1 MSANLTYR
9 YRLGFDTFA
18 EVPSGDFESIQPA
31 SHVVFGV
38 PADSSADR
46 RSGTASGPTAIREAT
61 AEQISSYKRGGADAL
76 VNLHTGEVT
85 MLKVKPRVIDLGD
98 LHNARTPDT
107 STLAQVRAVAS
118 GIRNKSSVP
127 VMLGGDSALLAPF
140 VAGLASQERE
150 LVCVLLSNTLVAGLD
165 SSIGGVDP
173 YAALAGS
180 LIMGTCGLQSASLWK
195 TLAAAG
201 TEIVSAE
208 TIHEKGID
216 HIGKSVQRI
225 NGLGCDVCLLID
237 MEVVD
242 SGYASGTPGI
252 DIGGLTPKVFNGIV
266 ELLSSIKNV
275 AGVAVVNCA
284 PTLDARGHTE
294 HLAAQALLS
303 IMRGVIFDR
312 SIT

>member
-38 PADSSADR
+38 PADSSSDR

-150 LVCVLLSNTLVAGLD
+150 LVYVLLSNTLIAGLD

-195 TLAAAG
+195 TLAA
-201 TEIVSAE
+201 
-208 TIHEKGID
+208 
-216 HIGKSVQRI
+216 
-225 NGLGCDVCLLID
+225 
-237 MEVVD
+237 D
-242 SGYASGTPGI
+242 SGYASGTPGM